1 MDDFEFETDWDLAD
15 EAYVDTELDE
25 AEEARRAA

>member
-1 MDDFEFETDWDLAD
+1 MDDATEYDWDLAD
-15 EAYVDTELDE
+15 EDNFVPELDE

>member
-1 MDDFEFETDWDLAD
+1 MDDDTEYDWDLAD